1 MHFVLCILFVN
12 VQVTT
17 VVCCVKEQSGIQ
29 NPSTRSS
36 VGHGEHFFVTFRSTI
51 LELMLECSEQSV
63 DCLVRDISENNVQFI
78 IRIVT
83 ELLQYCAK
91 NGRSKYGDG

>member
-1 MHFVLCILFVN
+1 MHFVICILFIN

-17 VVCCVKEQSGIQ
+17 VVRCLKEQSSLQ
-29 NPSTRSS
+29 NPSTHSS
-36 VGHGEHFFVTFRSTI
+36 LGHGEHFFVTFRSAI
-51 LELMLECSEQSV
+51 LEHMLDFSEQSV
-63 DCLVRDISENNVQFI
+63 DCLVRDISEINVQFI

-91 NGRSKYGDG
+91 NRSKYGEG

>member
-1 MHFVLCILFVN
+1 MHFVICILFIN

-17 VVCCVKEQSGIQ
+17 VVCCLKEQSTLQ
-29 NPSTRSS
+29 NPSTHSL
-36 VGHGEHFFVTFRSTI
+36 VGHGEHFFVTFRSAI
-51 LELMLECSEQSV
+51 LEHMLDFSEQSV

-91 NGRSKYGDG
+91 NRSKYGRG

>member
-1 MHFVLCILFVN
+1 MHFVICILFIN

-17 VVCCVKEQSGIQ
+17 VVCCLKEQSTLQ
-29 NPSTRSS
+29 NPSTHSL
-36 VGHGEHFFVTFRSTI
+36 VGHGEHFFVTFRSAI
-51 LELMLECSEQSV
+51 LEHMLDFSEQSV

-91 NGRSKYGDG
+91 NRSKYGGG